1 MATVKN
7 PTKQINYDDQLEST
21 TRRPGRDDLRGCKT
35 RLYTALAAAAR
46 MQKDARCNGNDFI
59 ENRKTGTGIKKRKAR
74 PQESSA
80 AHLKK
85 GSGEQVVQRNER
97 LVGWSNRMRHTG
109 VGSVCRIRLPRT
121 KMAMGTR
128 NRLWG
133 GVLGCHHAVRV
144 GR

>member
-35 RLYTALAAAAR
+35 RLYTALAADAR
-46 MQKDARCNGNDFI
+46 MQKDEGRNGNGFI
-59 ENRKTGTGIKKRKAR
+59 QNGKTRTGIKKRKAR

-80 AHLKK
+80 THLKK
-85 GSGEQVVQRNER
+85 SSGEQVVQRNER
-97 LVGWSNRMRHTG
+97 MVGWSNRMRHAI
-109 VGSVCRIRLPRT
+109 VGGFCRVRIPRT

-128 NRLWG
+128 NRLWR
-133 GVLGCHHAVRV
+133 GVLGCHHVVRL